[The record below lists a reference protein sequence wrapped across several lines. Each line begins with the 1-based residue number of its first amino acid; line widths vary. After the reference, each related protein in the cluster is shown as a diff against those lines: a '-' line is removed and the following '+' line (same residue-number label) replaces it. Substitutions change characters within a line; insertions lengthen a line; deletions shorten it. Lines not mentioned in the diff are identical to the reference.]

1 MGAVE
6 VEAEK
11 RRAAEAAARL
21 VEAGMTVGLGTGST
35 VAYLLP
41 ALAARRLELRCVATS
56 ARTEMEGAALGLKV
70 EPFSA
75 LDSLDRLDLAIDG
88 ADQVDTAGWLMKGGG
103 GAQVREKIVAAASD
117 RFVVIVSS
125 DKQVARIAAPVPLEL
140 LSFGLAATLRELGA
154 ARVRPGA
161 APSPDGGVIADWM
174 DPFDDPVA
182 LSVYLDAVPGVVGH
196 GLFPPTMVSGVI
208 VGGPE

>member
-1 MGAVE
+1 ME

-11 RRAAEAAARL
+11 RRAAEAAVRL

-56 ARTEMEGAALGLKV
+56 ARTEMEGVALGLRV